1 MSILEKYSPPPAST
15 DGTYHWDIFHEKDGS
30 MQLIDRHLNF
40 DVVYDVQEQIITGK
54 VFKFHSEQIHP
65 CVSMCNDGK
74 CLHPLCQLTD
84 KDFKSAADAH
94 DPNEYVRDEALGKCV
109 KIHHLGAITL
119 LDEDGS
125 QDNLDMNWRR
135 LRNLA
140 RPIVD
145 EQLAKLAMLGDWKT
159 NRVRLNLGT
168 LMLDNRIVR
177 IDAGSCGQ
185 MKKDE
190 TNTDVA
196 DMEACCKSWNKKI
209 TREFMRRNVDQQ
221 EEPSPGKKRKTA
233 FATYLEDINNSRKSS
248 DDENKENKVTTVVAR
263 KRKKDETVVGELVVL
278 KKEGDVAADGGD
290 TLFCRQCI
298 ESPCVWKEKEE
309 DMRLFDVSEHG
320 HLQAD
325 DLPPNNIRRKK
336 VYRQMFLYINQGPA
350 GKGVRMKLP
359 TCVENGA
366 RLMFPSP
373 TFMGFRDM

>member
-1 MSILEKYSPPPAST
+1 MSLLEKYNRTPPAT
-15 DGTYHWDIFHEKDGS
+15 VPGTYHWDIYHEKDGS
-30 MQLIDRHLNF
+30 IRLIDRHLNF

-65 CVSMCNDGK
+65 SVAMCNDGK
-74 CLHPLCQLTD
+74 CVHHLCQLTD
-84 KDFKSAADAH
+84 SDFKTAADAH
-94 DPNEYVRDEALGKCV
+94 DPHEYVKDEALGKCV
-109 KIHHLGAITL
+109 KIDQLGAITL

-125 QDNLDMNWRR
+125 QNSLDMNWRR

-159 NRVRLNLGT
+159 NRVRLHLGT

-177 IDAGSCGQ
+177 IDAASYKD
-185 MKKDE
+185 MKKDD
-190 TNTDVA
+190 TNTDFE
-196 DMEACCKSWNKKI
+196 DMEACLKSWNKRV
-209 TREFMRRNVDQQ
+209 TREVMRRNVNKQ
-221 EEPSPGKKRKTA
+221 EQPSPGKKRKTA
-233 FATYLEDINNSRKSS
+233 FATYLEDVNNARKYGN
-248 DDENKENKVTTVVAR
+248 DENKENNVATIETE
-263 KRKKDETVVGELVVL
+263 KEKKKETGVGGLVV
-278 KKEGDVAADGGD
+278 KEEGNVAEAGEDV
-290 TLFCRQCI
+290 LFCRQCI